1 MYFLTYGLRKT
12 RLNQY
17 LKSPASE
24 DPWPS
29 NM

>member
-12 RLNQY
+12 RLDKS
-17 LKSPASE
+17 LKSPVSE
-24 DPWPS
+24 DPWTN